1 MVVGSGMRI
10 PIYGILKRLL
20 LLDSTLLEA
29 TSTSMPG
36 EVRILEG
43 TRDITDTETLVV
55 EVFKSI

>member
-36 EVRILEG
+36 EVGILEG
-43 TRDITDTETLVV
+43 TMDIPDTETLVV